1 MNPLLNREFQMP
13 EDGLYPLVPKG
24 EFPHPTGVL
33 QVIDDAACLAMLNRF
48 QAEMNA
54 PNFAGLLLDY
64 DHFSQ
69 DTDKSS
75 EAAGWILN
83 LENRVDGLYGLI
95 RWAGAGEEKVRS
107 GAYRFVSPVW
117 NREECESLG
126 GNRVRPLRLANA
138 ALTNDPNMKGIK
150 PLTNRSGD
158 SRKPQD
164 AGEPGGKESTMDYKS
179 ELLAM
184 LGLPADATD
193 EQITAAKAAKASE
206 LENAF
211 KEHAAMTNR
220 AIAAEKQV
228 KVFETEK
235 LEAEVEKDL
244 DAHQTV
250 IANRAEV
257 KAQLMI
263 NREGTLK
270 TLRALKKPEAPAEAP
285 KALKNRDGHVPPT
298 ETEAAQRT
306 QERGAYIEE
315 LRVKN
320 RLSHAK
326 AHELAA
332 SLKPELF
339 K

>member
-1 MNPLLNREFQMP
+1 MNLLLNRDFQMP
-13 EDGLYPLVPKG
+13 ADGFYPLVPRG

-33 QVIDDAACLAMLNRF
+33 QVIDDSACAAMLNRF
-48 QAEMNA
+48 GQEAA
-54 PNFAGLLLDY
+54 TPNFAGLLLDY

-75 EAAGWILN
+75 EAAGWILK
-83 LENRVDGLYGLI
+83 LENRADGLYGLI

-107 GAYRFVSPVW
+107 GAFRFVSPVW

-126 GNRVRPLRLANA
+126 GNKVRPLRLANC

-150 PLTNRSGD
+150 PLTNRAGESGVT
-158 SRKPQD
+158 D
-164 AGEPGGKESTMDYKS
+164 AGQSGGKESTMDYKS
-179 ELLAM
+179 ELLAL

-193 EQITAAKAAKASE
+193 EQIAAAKAVKAGE
-206 LENAF
+206 LENAC
-211 KEHAAMTNR
+211 KDRDAMKNR
-220 AIAAEKQV
+220 AETAETKV
-228 KVFETEK
+228 KAFEQER

-244 DAHQTV
+244 DEHQAV

-257 KAQLMI
+257 KAQLLT

-270 TLRALKKPEAPAEAP
+270 TLRAIKPPAAPEAP
-285 KALKNRDGHVPPT
+285 KALRNRDGGVPPA
-298 ETEAAQRT
+298 ELEVEKRGSERAAF
-306 QERGAYIEE
+306 IEE
-315 LRVKN
+315 LRLKN
-320 RLSHAK
+320 RLSHAQ
-326 AHELAA
+326 AHALAA

>member
-1 MNPLLNREFQMP
+1 MMTPLFNREFQVP
-13 EDGLYPLVPKG
+13 ADGFYQLVPKG
-24 EFPHPTGVL
+24 EFPHPSGVV
-33 QVIDDAACLAMLNRF
+33 QVIDDPACAAMLLRF
-48 QAEMNA
+48 LQESAEA
-54 PNFAGLLLDY
+54 NFAGLLLDY

-83 LENRVDGLYGLI
+83 LENRADGLYGLI

-126 GNRVRPLRLANA
+126 GNKVRPLRLANA
-138 ALTNDPNMKGIK
+138 ALTNDPNIKGIK
-150 PLTNRSGD
+150 PLTNRAGD
-158 SRKPQD
+158 SGEPQ
-164 AGEPGGKESTMDYKS
+164 AGQPGGKESTMDYKT

-193 EQITAAKAAKASE
+193 EQIAAAKAAKASE
-206 LENAF
+206 LENACRDRD
-211 KEHAAMTNR
+211 AMKNR
-220 AIAAEKQV
+220 AETAEDKV
-228 KVFETEK
+228 KAFELKT
-235 LEAEVEKDL
+235 LETEVEKDL
-244 DAHQTV
+244 DEHQAV
-250 IANRAEV
+250 IANRGEV
-257 KAQLMI
+257 KAQLMT

-285 KALKNRDGHVPPT
+285 RALKNREGHAPAP
-298 ETEAAQRT
+298 ETDADKRSV
-306 QERGAYIEE
+306 ERAAYIEE
-315 LRVKN
+315 LRLKN
-320 RLSHAK
+320 RLSHAQ
-326 AHELAA
+326 AHDLAA